1 LCRSHQPVNL
11 YGHAFDDLK
20 LSRVIS
26 LIHPDNIGSRPV
38 AEKNAMKPKKQT
50 IFRGFPTIVF
60 AINREKGNG
69 L

>member
-1 LCRSHQPVNL
+1 MVTR
-11 YGHAFDDLK
+11 FDDLK

-26 LIHPDNIGSRPV
+26 LIHPDNVASLSV
-38 AEKNAMKPKKQT
+38 AEKNGMKPEKQT

-69 L
+69 H